1 VCPTALN
8 RKFILPEIQQFS
20 AKDVKIVKTQTLYD
34 GFFKMIKY
42 AFKHRLFEGGW
53 SEVVEREI
61 FERGHAVAVLLYDP
75 ELAEFVMIEQIRIG
89 ALATSQTPW
98 LIEIVAGIID
108 EGETPENV
116 CKREA
121 LEEAGLEISH
131 LRKAVSYLASPGG
144 TTERLD
150 VYIAKVDASKAH
162 GVHGLEYESEDIL
175 VHRVAEQQAIDWIE
189 QGVVENA
196 ATLIALQWFCL
207 NKPQLLT
214 EWKED

>member
-1 VCPTALN
+1 MYKRLLHRN
-8 RKFILPEIQQFS
+8 RNVPKIQQFS
-20 AKDVKIVKTQTLYD
+20 AKDVQLIDSKPLYK
-34 GFFKMIKY
+34 GFFKMVKY
-42 AFKHRLFEGGW
+42 AFKYRLFQGGW

-75 ELAEFVMIEQIRIG
+75 DLAEFVLIEQIRIG
-89 ALATSQTPW
+89 AMATSHSPW

-121 LEEAGLEISH
+121 LEEAGVEISH

-150 VYIAKVDASKAH
+150 VFMAKVDASKAH
-162 GVHGLEYESEDIL
+162 GVHGLDHESEDIL

-189 QGVVENA
+189 QGVIENA

-207 NKPQLLT
+207 NKQTLLN
-214 EWKED
+214 EWKK

>member
-1 VCPTALN
+1 MCPTALN

>member
-1 VCPTALN
+1 MS
-8 RKFILPEIQQFS
+8 KIQQFS
-20 AKDVKIVKTQTLYD
+20 TKDVQLIESKPLYS
-34 GFFKMIKY
+34 GFFKMVKY
-42 AFKHRLFEGGW
+42 AFKYRLFQGGW
-53 SEVVEREI
+53 SKVVEREI

-75 ELAEFVMIEQIRIG
+75 DLAEFVMIEQIRIG
-89 ALATSQTPW
+89 AMATSKTPW

-121 LEEAGLEISH
+121 FEEAGVEISH
-131 LRKAVSYLASPGG
+131 LRKALSYLASPGG

-150 VYIAKVDASKAH
+150 VFIAKVDASKAH

-207 NKPQLLT
+207 NKVKLLE
-214 EWKED
+214 EWNKF

>member
-1 VCPTALN
+1 VCLTALN

>member
-1 VCPTALN
+1 MCLSAPH
-8 RKFILPEIQQFS
+8 RKFVLPEIQQFS

-42 AFKHRLFEGGW
+42 AFKHRLYDGGW

-89 ALATSQTPW
+89 ALATSKTPW

-121 LEEAGLEISH
+121 LEEAGLEISR

-150 VYIAKVDASKAH
+150 VYIAKVDASKAQ

-175 VHRVAEQQAIDWIE
+175 VHRVAEQQAMDWIE

-207 NKPQLLT
+207 NKHKILT
-214 EWKED
+214 EWKEG

>member
-1 VCPTALN
+1 MYLSAPD
-8 RKFILPEIQQFS
+8 RKFVLPEIQRFS
-20 AKDVKIVKTQTLYD
+20 AKDVKIEKTQTLYD

-42 AFKHRLFEGGW
+42 AFKHRLYEGGW

-75 ELAEFVMIEQIRIG
+75 DLAEFVMIEQFRIG
-89 ALATSQTPW
+89 ALATSKTPW

-108 EGETPENV
+108 AGETPENV
-116 CKREA
+116 CKREV
-121 LEEAGLEISH
+121 LEEAGLEITH
-131 LRKAVSYLASPGG
+131 LRKALSYLASPGG

-150 VYIAKVDASKAH
+150 VYIAKVDASKAQ

-175 VHRVAEQQAIDWIE
+175 VHRVAEQQAMDWIE

-196 ATLIALQWFCL
+196 ATLIALQWFGL
-207 NKPQLLT
+207 NKPKILT
-214 EWKED
+214 EWKEG

>member
-1 VCPTALN
+1 
-8 RKFILPEIQQFS
+8 
-20 AKDVKIVKTQTLYD
+20 
-34 GFFKMIKY
+34 MIKY
-42 AFKHRLFEGGW
+42 AFKYRLFQGGW
-53 SEVVEREI
+53 SKVVEREI
-61 FERGHAVAVLLYDP
+61 FERGHAVGVLLYDP
-75 ELAEFVMIEQIRIG
+75 LLAEFVMIEQIRIG
-89 ALATSQTPW
+89 AMATCQSPW

-121 LEEAGLEISH
+121 LEEAGVEISH
-131 LRKAVSYLASPGG
+131 LRKALSYLASPGG

-207 NKPQLLT
+207 NKAKILD
-214 EWKED
+214 EWKLN

>member
-1 VCPTALN
+1 VCLTALN

-20 AKDVKIVKTQTLYD
+20 AKDVKIVKIQTLYD